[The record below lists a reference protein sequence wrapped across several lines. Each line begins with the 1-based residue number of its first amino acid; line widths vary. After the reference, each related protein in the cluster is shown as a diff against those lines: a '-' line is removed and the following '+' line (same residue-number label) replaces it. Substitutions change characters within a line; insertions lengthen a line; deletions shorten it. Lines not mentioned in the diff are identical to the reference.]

1 MTNGSSAQHAQG
13 KADGS
18 RLMAESSV
26 VQLPLFEEALAQYE
40 ATPQRE
46 RQPRFMT
53 TSSEP
58 VNRLYTPADFPE
70 SSYMDKLGFPG
81 QWPYTRGVHAT
92 GHRGRL
98 WTMRMF
104 AGFGNA
110 EETNQRFKYL
120 LANGNAGLSVAYD
133 MPTLYGYD
141 TDDPKAEGEFGTCG
155 VAVSSLADME
165 ILFEGLPLDEITTSM
180 TINSPAAMIWAM
192 YLVNAEKRGVPWD
205 RLSVTTQN
213 DILKEYIAQK
223 EYIFPPRPSTGL
235 VVDTFEFGATQ
246 VPRWNT
252 ISISGYHIREAG
264 ATALQEL
271 AFTLADGI
279 AYVQAAVDAGLDVD
293 LFAPRLSFF
302 FDVHNDFLEE
312 VAKLRAARRV
322 WARVMKERFGARNE
336 RSLWCRFH
344 CQTAGVSL
352 FAEQPENN
360 IVRTTVQALAA
371 VLGGTQSLHTNSMD
385 EAMALP
391 SEKAVRIA
399 LRTQQILASESGVA
413 NTVDPLGGSY
423 VVEALTDRMERG
435 CFEYFKRIDDIG
447 GMLSAIERGFP
458 QREIADSAYR
468 YQQEI
473 DARER
478 IVVGVNDFTQGNEE
492 PIAIPIHVISRES
505 EERHLERLR
514 RVRRE
519 RDQTA
524 LATALQRLETA
535 ARDGREN
542 LMPYLVDAVRA
553 YATLGEMCN
562 LLRGVYGEYREPA
575 LV

>member
-1 MTNGSSAQHAQG
+1 M
-13 KADGS
+13 D
-18 RLMAESSV
+18 SV
-26 VQLPLFEEALAQYE
+26 VQLPLFEEALERYDAV
-40 ATPQRE
+40 AE
-46 RQPRFMT
+46 RQPERDIRFMT

-58 VNRLYTPADFPE
+58 VERLYTPREFREDQ
-70 SSYMDKLGFPG
+70 YMQKLGFPG

-92 GHRGRL
+92 GHRGKL

-110 EETNQRFKYL
+110 EETNERFKYL
-120 LANGNAGLSVAYD
+120 LANGTAGLSVAYD

-165 ILFEGLPLDEITTSM
+165 ILFDGIPLDEVTTSM

-192 YLVNAEKRGVPWD
+192 YLVNAEKRGIAWD
-205 RLSVTTQN
+205 RLSGTTQN

-223 EYIFPPRPSTGL
+223 EYIFPPRPSTKL
-235 VVDTFEFGATQ
+235 VVDTFEFGARH

-279 AYVQAAVDAGLDVD
+279 QYVQSAVDAGLDVD
-293 LFAPRLSFF
+293 SFAPRLSFF

-322 WARVMKERFGARNE
+322 WARVMRERFGARNE

-352 FAEQPENN
+352 FVEQPENN
-360 IVRTTVQALAA
+360 IVRTTIQALAA

-399 LRTQQILASESGVA
+399 LRTQQIVAYESGIA

-423 VVEALTDRMERG
+423 AIESLTDRMEKA
-435 CFEYFKRIDDIG
+435 CFEYFEKIDEIG
-447 GMLSAIERGFP
+447 GMLAAIERGFP

-473 DARER
+473 DSRER
-478 IVVGVNDFTQGNEE
+478 ILVGVNDFEQGNEE
-492 PIAIPIHVISRES
+492 PIQIPIHAITRES

-514 RVRRE
+514 GVRRD
-519 RDQTA
+519 RDQSAVSAA
-524 LATALQRLETA
+524 LAALENA
-535 ARDGREN
+535 ARDGRDN
-542 LMPYLVDAVRA
+542 LMPYILDAVRA